1 MNLDKQ
7 KAEAVCIDSGVVRE
21 LIHDILQKLNVPSD
35 ECSIVTEVLLEAS
48 LSGYDSHGVM
58 RIPMYV
64 DAIRQGAM
72 IPGAKIKVINETSS
86 SVHLDG
92 GRGLGPVTATYAV
105 QLASQKANET
115 GVGCVGV
122 VNSNDLARLGSY
134 LLEPARK
141 GLIAIMMV
149 NDAGGG
155 PSVAP
160 WGGVEAL
167 LSTNPIAAG
176 IPRRGDSPII
186 IDISTSVVSVGK
198 LKMFANLGDTV
209 PQGWIVDK
217 NGNYNTDP
225 KTFFADPKQSALLPL
240 GGILAGYKG
249 FALSLLIDILAG
261 GLGGAG
267 CSAGLKNENCGN
279 GVFVLVIDPAMF
291 NSRENFTDCV
301 EGFVERVKNSKKAP
315 GVEEIL
321 IPGERAFRERQI
333 RTKEGIPI
341 DPPTWKR
348 ITEIL
353 DEFGIN
359 DPTLTPHKQL

>member
-1 MNLDKQ
+1 MNLEKQ
-7 KAEAVCIDSGVVRE
+7 KTEVVCIDSGVVRE
-21 LIHDILQKLNVPSD
+21 LIHDIFQKLNVPLD
-35 ECSIVTEVLLEAS
+35 ECSIVTEALLEAS
-48 LSGYDSHGVM
+48 LSGYDSHGIM

-64 DAIRQGAM
+64 DAIRQGLM
-72 IPGAKIKVINETSS
+72 IPGAKIEVINETPS

-105 QLASQKANET
+105 RLASQKANET
-115 GVGCVGV
+115 GIGCVSI
-122 VNSNDLARLGSY
+122 VNSNDIARLGSY
-134 LLEPARK
+134 LLEPARRR
-141 GLIAIMMV
+141 LIAVMMV

-160 WGGVEAL
+160 WGGVEPL

-176 IPRRGDSPII
+176 IPRREGSPLI

-198 LKMFANLGDTV
+198 LKMFANLGDKV

-217 NGNYNTDP
+217 NGNSITDP

-240 GGILAGYKG
+240 GGMLAGYKG

-261 GLGGAG
+261 GLSGAG
-267 CSAGLKNENCGN
+267 CSAGLKIENCGN
-279 GVFVLVIDPAMF
+279 GVLVLVIDPARF
-291 NSRENFTDCV
+291 NSQESFTDCV
-301 EGFVERVKNSKKAP
+301 EEFVERVKNSKKAP

-321 IPGERAFRERQI
+321 IPGERASRERQI
-333 RTKEGIPI
+333 RIKEGIPI

-353 DEFGIN
+353 KELGIN
-359 DPTLTPHKQL
+359 HAY